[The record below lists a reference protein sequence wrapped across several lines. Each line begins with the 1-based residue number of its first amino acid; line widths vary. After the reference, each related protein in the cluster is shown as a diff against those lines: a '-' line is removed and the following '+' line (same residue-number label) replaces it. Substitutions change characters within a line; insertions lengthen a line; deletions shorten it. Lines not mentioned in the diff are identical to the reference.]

1 MVSKKVRSLSKSI
14 ENQFEREFEA
24 ILKLD
29 CPVCLEKIESKHI
42 FQCNN
47 GHVICKNCI
56 PKLEQCPICRN
67 KSKPS
72 RNLKLEEVISSFE
85 SFQRENQIISNQGF
99 KTLNWKGKLVQENDE
114 TLNNEIK
121 RYKFKSR
128 FYLFTTFLLFALLC
142 TFHTTLYLKKQEIE
156 CVTFY
161 GDDQVYCDTPW
172 YYT

>member
-1 MVSKKVRSLSKSI
+1 MQQWSRNL
-14 ENQFEREFEA
+14 Q
-24 ILKLD
+24 
-29 CPVCLEKIESKHI
+29 
-42 FQCNN
+42 
-47 GHVICKNCI
+47 NCI
-56 PKLEQCPICRN
+56 PKLEQCPICKN

-142 TFHTTLYLKKQEIE
+142 TFHITLYLKNDFFSLLISL
-156 CVTFY
+156 VHSAF
-161 GDDQVYCDTPW
+161 
-172 YYT
+172 